1 MNQIGVI
8 QGIEHKTGVWSDRL
22 TETETDLSAQE
33 AIISSPFAKQA
44 ELDAKTSRF
53 NEVMSILNPKDEQVI
68 GDEGDVQYQA
78 RENSQPHKYSYDWFA
93 SKPDM
98 IVTEISGTA
107 PTNRADIVYQA
118 KQNAAS
124 VGKTNKDGVP
134 VVHVLDTDTDVMV
147 SKKSL
152 VHGLDRRMS
161 VQAPVLVKIGEV
173 LKNSIRIN
181 ELNPRRTDISNTYVL
196 VGAAKSAD
204 GYYVASF
211 VVNRF
216 SNEVAEIDVLYS
228 ANAKK
233 EPAALLPKF
242 TDKSATPTGS
252 VISIVDL
259 LDIVNELFPDILPE
273 DVLKHYGH
281 KARPEG
287 IIGND
292 ALYQQRTSP
301 LTDREVLSI
310 AASEVNV
317 EGLTDGERDALNIFK
332 RRLDNLNE
340 LEQKRA
346 EEGRK
351 YKEQQFGANI
361 DRAEA
366 QKTLNRMKILD
377 DQIKR
382 ASSEV
387 LDVEKKEVLK
397 RVLQRSRKVV
407 EKAERE
413 HGQELLRRYRDRRNN
428 SAAIKKYRDRIAA
441 LGEHRGQSGKQ
452 CRAQRKKNPHENA
465 LLYCFH
471 YYTGV

>member
-1 MNQIGVI
+1 MVY
-8 QGIEHKTGVWSDRL
+8 RL
-22 TETETDLSAQE
+22 TQTESDLAAQE

-44 ELDAKTSRF
+44 ELEQKTSRF
-53 NEVMSILNPKDEQVI
+53 NEVMAILNPKDEQVI

-78 RENSQPHKYSYDWFA
+78 RKPFDDERKKRYNKHSKRSETESLFLQWENGS
-93 SKPDM
+93 
-98 IVTEISGTA
+98 
-107 PTNRADIVYQA
+107 
-118 KQNAAS
+118 AS
-124 VGKTNKDGVP
+124 VGEAKQFVRFGKTHYYEKTAEGCIEITASQYAEKRGVHLGENYRRAYNKIDAAAYHDEARKARDIRNSGILRNNGGAEILSRHTLGEELRHDAGGSVSSVDRDSARVSDGV
-134 VVHVLDTDTDVMV
+134 D
-147 SKKSL
+147 
-152 VHGLDRRMS
+152 
-161 VQAPVLVKIGEV
+161 
-173 LKNSIRIN
+173 
-181 ELNPRRTDISNTYVL
+181 NTQ
-196 VGAAKSAD
+196 
-204 GYYVASF
+204 
-211 VVNRF
+211 
-216 SNEVAEIDVLYS
+216 
-228 ANAKK
+228 
-233 EPAALLPKF
+233 
-242 TDKSATPTGS
+242 
-252 VISIVDL
+252 
-259 LDIVNELFPDILPE
+259 
-273 DVLKHYGH
+273 
-281 KARPEG
+281 
-287 IIGND
+287 
-292 ALYQQRTSP
+292 YQQRTSP

-351 YKEQQFGANI
+351 YKEQQFGANV